1 MLWTSALGES
11 PVFNFTLYILRFLLR
26 QDNLTRLQV
35 HEVVAVV
42 VKESSEESMIQSVQY
57 ATVIFKIL

>member
-26 QDNLTRLQV
+26 ENNLTRLQV
-35 HEVVAVV
+35 HELVAVV
-42 VKESSEESMIQSVQY
+42 IEESSAESMTQSCSMQQ
-57 ATVIFKIL
+57 